1 MVIEKQKFDNF
12 ITFIKKAFEEVTTE
26 LVESEYKDDESLQ
39 LQGNN
44 RVVIIIGIC
53 GKSKGRI
60 LLESTFETT
69 TNFALAMNFGE
80 SFDDAKE
87 IYLYVAE
94 FANIFCGRAT
104 TYANNE
110 YKEREFWLAPPAI
123 FSGEDLEITSPSM
136 QSEVVCYG
144 GKEGLF
150 SLDIG
155 FEE

>member
-1 MVIEKQKFDNF
+1 MSIEKQKFDKF
-12 ITFIKKAFEEVTTE
+12 VSFIKKAFEEVTTE
-26 LVESEYKDDESLQ
+26 LVESEYKPDESLQ
-39 LQGNN
+39 LQSNN
-44 RVVIIIGIC
+44 RVVIIIGTC

-60 LLESTFETT
+60 LLETTFDTT
-69 TNFALAMNFGE
+69 AGFALAMNFGE
-80 SFDDAKE
+80 PFDDAKD

-123 FSGEDLEITSPSM
+123 FSGEDLEIASPLM

-144 GKEGLF
+144 GKEGVF